1 MSVTEMRRMLSTLDR
16 AMFMGGFCMMQA
28 GLTHDALGF
37 LEFENRSTG
46 LQELPGVAFS
56 SF

>member
-1 MSVTEMRRMLSTLDR
+1 MRRMLSALDR
-16 AMFMGGFCMMQA
+16 ATFMGGFCTMQA
-28 GLTHDALGF
+28 DLAHDALGF

-46 LQELPGVAFS
+46 LQKLPGVAFS